1 MPSNIPTTFI
11 QWISFLVDKY
21 GQLFLR
27 GTGVTLLVALTGTV
41 LGFIL
46 GLLVAIVRTIP
57 LPRGKWYRQLPM
69 RLVYLLLNVYIEVFR
84 GTPMIVQ
91 LFIVF
96 FGLPSLGIVLDAFP
110 AAVITFALNS
120 GAYNAETLRSAIL
133 AVPKGQTEAAE
144 LVGLTYG
151 QTMRR
156 IILPQAFP
164 IAFPPLFNS
173 LIGMVKDTSLASSIT
188 VIELFTKAQQI
199 AARTFEPF
207 VLYLEAAAIYLIF
220 CTVLTLLQKWLEKK
234 MVYRT
239 PDNQMVSAE
248 AEGADAKEEK

>member
-1 MPSNIPTTFI
+1 MSERVVQIISQSFFQILIPGIKVTIPLTI
-11 QWISFLVDKY
+11 ISF
-21 GQLFLR
+21 
-27 GTGVTLLVALTGTV
+27 A
-41 LGFIL
+41 L
-46 GLLVAIVRTIP
+46 GLLIALFLALVQIANVP
-57 LPRGKWYRQLPM
+57 VLKQFA
-69 RLVYLLLNVYIEVFR
+69 LVYIWFFR
-84 GTPMIVQ
+84 GTPLLVQ

-248 AEGADAKEEK
+248 AEGAEAKEEK

>member
-1 MPSNIPTTFI
+1 MSDRILEIISQSFFQILIPGIKVTIPLTL
-11 QWISFLVDKY
+11 ISF
-21 GQLFLR
+21 
-27 GTGVTLLVALTGTV
+27 A
-41 LGFIL
+41 L
-46 GLLVAIVRTIP
+46 GLLIALFLAMVQIANVP
-57 LPRGKWYRQLPM
+57 VLKQFA
-69 RLVYLLLNVYIEVFR
+69 LVYIWFFR
-84 GTPMIVQ
+84 GTPLLVQ

-188 VIELFTKAQQI
+188 VIEMFTKAQQI

-207 VLYLEAAAIYLIF
+207 VLYLEAAAIYLMF
-220 CTVLTLLQKWLEKK
+220 CTVLTILQKWLEKK

-239 PDNQMVSAE
+239 PESKMLS
-248 AEGADAKEEK
+248 ADAGNGGAAGGET

>member
-1 MPSNIPTTFI
+1 MSERVVEIISQSFFQILIPGI
-11 QWISFLVDKY
+11 QVTIPLTIISF
-21 GQLFLR
+21 
-27 GTGVTLLVALTGTV
+27 A
-41 LGFIL
+41 L
-46 GLLVAIVRTIP
+46 GLLIALFLALVQIANVP
-57 LPRGKWYRQLPM
+57 VLKQFA
-69 RLVYLLLNVYIEVFR
+69 LVYIWFFR
-84 GTPMIVQ
+84 GTPLLVQ

-96 FGLPSLGIVLDAFP
+96 FGLPSLGVVLDAFP

-239 PDNQMVSAE
+239 PESKLTASENK
-248 AEGADAKEEK
+248 GAGEEK

>member
-1 MPSNIPTTFI
+1 MSERVLEIISQSFI
-11 QWISFLVDKY
+11 QILIPGIKVTIPLTIISF
-21 GQLFLR
+21 
-27 GTGVTLLVALTGTV
+27 A
-41 LGFIL
+41 L
-46 GLLVAIVRTIP
+46 GLLIALFLALVQIANVP
-57 LPRGKWYRQLPM
+57 VLKQFA
-69 RLVYLLLNVYIEVFR
+69 LVYIWFFR
-84 GTPMIVQ
+84 GTPLLVQ
-91 LFIVF
+91 LFIIF

-156 IILPQAFP
+156 IILPQAVP

-239 PDNQMVSAE
+239 PESRMVSA
-248 AEGADAKEEK
+248 ADAPAQKREEN

>member
-1 MPSNIPTTFI
+1 MSERVVQIISQSFFQILIPGIKVTIPLTI
-11 QWISFLVDKY
+11 ISF
-21 GQLFLR
+21 
-27 GTGVTLLVALTGTV
+27 A
-41 LGFIL
+41 L
-46 GLLVAIVRTIP
+46 GLLIALFLALVQIANVP
-57 LPRGKWYRQLPM
+57 VLKQFA
-69 RLVYLLLNVYIEVFR
+69 LVYIWFFR
-84 GTPMIVQ
+84 GTPLLVQ

-239 PDNQMVSAE
+239 PENQMVSTE
-248 AEGADAKEEK
+248 AEGTEAKEEK

>member
-1 MPSNIPTTFI
+1 MSERVVEIISQSFFQILIPGIKVTIPLTI
-11 QWISFLVDKY
+11 ISF
-21 GQLFLR
+21 
-27 GTGVTLLVALTGTV
+27 A
-41 LGFIL
+41 L
-46 GLLVAIVRTIP
+46 GLLIALFLALVQIARVP
-57 LPRGKWYRQLPM
+57 VLKQFA
-69 RLVYLLLNVYIEVFR
+69 LVYIWFFR
-84 GTPMIVQ
+84 GTPLLVQ
-91 LFIVF
+91 LFIIF

-220 CTVLTLLQKWLEKK
+220 CTVLTFLQKWLEKK

-239 PDNQMVSAE
+239 PENKMDSADSSS
-248 AEGADAKEEK
+248 AGEEK